1 MVTPTSEKRYTS
13 LVDIDNTTTAVNT
26 DIITDITILED
37 GILRIGVATEDASA
51 DFRIT
56 LNQTNFTTLVDT
68 AADIWHFV
76 EVPCSKGDILN
87 FQTVGAESIDLRV
100 ILDTGG
106 FYTSRQA

>member
-26 DIITDITILED
+26 DIITDTTITED
-37 GILRIGVATEDASA
+37 GILRIGVVITDASA

-56 LNQTNFTTLVDT
+56 LNQTHFTTLGDP
-68 AADIWHFV
+68 AADIWTFF
-76 EVPCSKGDILN
+76 EVPCAKGDILN

-106 FYTSRQA
+106 FYTSIQA